1 VNDPRSFDP
10 LEYFDEYFLYEN
22 GCEQVISRNDRLS
35 VIDEND
41 DEF

>member
-10 LEYFDEYFLYEN
+10 PEYFDEYFLDEN